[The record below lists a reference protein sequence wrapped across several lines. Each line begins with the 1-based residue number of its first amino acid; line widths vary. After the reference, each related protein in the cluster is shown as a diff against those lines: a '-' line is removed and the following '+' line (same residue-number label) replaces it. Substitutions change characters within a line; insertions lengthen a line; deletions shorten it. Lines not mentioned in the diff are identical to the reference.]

1 MFSYIIYNRLM
12 QKHTPPENI
21 CRLQRRLYQQVLP
34 QFPVK
39 AHVHIIARIL
49 RYQPEILLKRRAER
63 NTAHRSVPFR
73 VQTPPPVPVSHVH
86 TQHIPFQPEMLG
98 QCHIIIGK

>member
-1 MFSYIIYNRLM
+1 MFSYIIL
-12 QKHTPPENI
+12 QQIDAKAHPSGKI
-21 CRLQRRLYQQVLP
+21 FAVLQRRLYQQVLP

-73 VQTPPPVPVSHVH
+73 VQTPPPVPLSHVH
-86 TQHIPFQPEMLG
+86 TQHIPFQRKCLDNAT
-98 QCHIIIGK
+98 